1 VDEDRLDGWQYF
13 GVKVHARRYAQLWLE
28 ETCMIYR
35 FGNYELDEQRREL
48 RQAGQPAAIEP
59 KVFEVLLYLLQ
70 HRDRVVTKEELL
82 AQCWPGIFVAEAAL
96 SRCLAK
102 VRKAVQPDPAAAPV
116 IKTVYGRGYCFVAP
130 ITTVAREQPLPMTPA
145 AGGNTP
151 APVERCKI
159 LIVDDEPFNVDYLE
173 QELEDLG
180 YETVS
185 ASNGQEA
192 LEKVATQVPDL
203 ILLDV
208 MMPVMDGFTVCRI
221 LKDHEATRLIP
232 IVIMTA
238 LDAREDRIR
247 GIKAGADDFLTK
259 PVHQEE
265 LLARI
270 ETALKLK
277 RTVDR
282 KIGELRE
289 LKEHFARFVRL
300 VTTPESPAS

>member
-1 VDEDRLDGWQYF
+1 
-13 GVKVHARRYAQLWLE
+13 
-28 ETCMIYR
+28 MMYR
-35 FGNYELDEQRREL
+35 FGDYELDEQRREL
-48 RQAGQPAAIEP
+48 RLAGQPVAIEP
-59 KVFEVLLYLLQ
+59 RVFEVLVYLLQ
-70 HRDRVVTKEELL
+70 HRERVVTKEELL
-82 AQCWPGIFVAEAAL
+82 AQCWPGTFVTDAAL

-102 VRKAVQPDPAAAPV
+102 VRKAVQPDPAATPV
-116 IKTVYGRGYCFVAP
+116 IKTVYGQGYCFVAA
-130 ITTVAREQPLPMTPA
+130 ITTVVREQPLPVTP
-145 AGGNTP
+145 TTSDKPP
-151 APVERCKI
+151 APSEAAKI

-173 QELEDLG
+173 QELADLG

-192 LEKVATQVPDL
+192 LEKVATEAPDL

-221 LKDHEATRLIP
+221 LKEHEPTRLIP
-232 IVIMTA
+232 IIIMTA
-238 LDAREDRIR
+238 LDAMEDRVK

-259 PVHQEE
+259 PVHEEE

-282 KIGELRE
+282 KIGELRD
-289 LKEHFARFVRL
+289 LKDHFARFVRL
-300 VTTPESPAS
+300 VTTPDSSSL

>member
-1 VDEDRLDGWQYF
+1 MDEDLLDGLQGF
-13 GVKVHARRYAQLWLE
+13 GVKVRDRHVRLWLE
-28 ETCMIYR
+28 EIGMIYR
-35 FGNYELDEQRREL
+35 FGNYELDAQRREL
-48 RQAGQPAAIEP
+48 RCTGQPVAIEP
-59 KVFEVLLYLLQ
+59 KVFEVLAYLLQ
-70 HRDRVVTKEELL
+70 HHERVVTKEELL
-82 AQCWPGIFVAEAAL
+82 AHCWPGTFVSDAAL

-102 VRKAVQPDPAAAPV
+102 VRKAVQPDHAAAPV
-116 IKTVYGRGYCFVAP
+116 IKTVYGRGYCCVAP
-130 ITTVAREQPLPMTPA
+130 ITTTPGAHPLPITPA

-151 APVERCKI
+151 APTERAKI

-173 QELEDLG
+173 QELEDRG

-192 LEKVATQVPDL
+192 LEKVATEAPDL

-238 LDAREDRIR
+238 LGATADRIK

-259 PVHQEE
+259 PVHEEE

-300 VTTPESPAS
+300 VTTSDTPSS